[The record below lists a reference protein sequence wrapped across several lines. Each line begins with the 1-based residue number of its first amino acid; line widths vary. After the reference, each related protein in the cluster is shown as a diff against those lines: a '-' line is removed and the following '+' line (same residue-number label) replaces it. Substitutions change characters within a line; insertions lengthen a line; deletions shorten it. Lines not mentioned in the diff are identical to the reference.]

1 MSAQPLEVLIVE
13 DEVLLATELEY
24 LLQELGCH
32 TVGMAMNSEEA
43 VAMAEALNPDLALVD
58 VHLEDGPTGVDAA
71 RRIKADCGGVVLF
84 MTANVKRLPEDFAGA
99 CRQPGARAQVCG
111 GWRRG
116 RRGGQFFGRHGDGF
130 RCHRRRCEDGGRRGR
145 HHTGAR
151 ARQRNRH
158 GQRQGH
164 RRRLRHWPWRQQCHE
179 SHFRVLLEL
188 PRRQQKEV
196 QAQRVHGQDQRDGRA
211 FQAQA
216 VPYAHAHGDGR

>member
-43 VAMAEALNPDLALVD
+43 VAMAEALSPDLALVD

-99 CRQPGARAQVCG
+99 CGVIGKPYSEHGVKTAITFLGACLREGSAPGLPPVGLQLSPAYAARWGLGDLARAG
-111 GWRRG
+111 
-116 RRGGQFFGRHGDGF
+116 
-130 RCHRRRCEDGGRRGR
+130 
-145 HHTGAR
+145 
-151 ARQRNRH
+151 
-158 GQRQGH
+158 
-164 RRRLRHWPWRQQCHE
+164 
-179 SHFRVLLEL
+179 
-188 PRRQQKEV
+188 
-196 QAQRVHGQDQRDGRA
+196 
-211 FQAQA
+211 
-216 VPYAHAHGDGR
+216 